1 MRRRRVFFS
10 FFPGLDACLSQA
22 EVFEK
27 DLAFFQERLG
37 SVQENGEGSFL
48 VPEIRLVPDAV
59 FGNIYFEGFK
69 MNVR

>member
-1 MRRRRVFFS
+1 LLFS
-10 FFPGLDACLSQA
+10 GLDACLSKA

-37 SVQENGEGSFL
+37 SVQENGKGSFL
-48 VPEIRLVPDAV
+48 VPEIRLVLDGV
-59 FGNIYFEGFK
+59 VGNIYIEGFK